1 MLGTQEKESISE
13 VLEILSYMEQKYI
26 DKIPSNFLNFLK
38 DNKDVNYE
46 RHIDVNEDINSQISK
61 NKTRA
66 LLGILYYNFWCNE
79 EEKRDFE
86 KKLKENEAKKQV
98 ELSKN
103 YNYEDLFK
111 KDTKEEIKDE
121 ELPVIA
127 KKAWYQKVIDF
138 LRKSFKREK

>member
-1 MLGTQEKESISE
+1 MLGIQEKESIAE
-13 VLEILSYMEQKYI
+13 VLEILSYMEQKYV
-26 DKIPSNFLNFLK
+26 DKIPANFLNFLQ

-46 RHIDVNEDINSQISK
+46 RHIDVNEDISSQISK

-86 KKLKENEAKKQV
+86 KKLKENEAKKQI

-111 KDTKEEIKDE
+111 KDTKEEINNE
-121 ELPVIA
+121 ELPVIV
-127 KKAWYQKVIDF
+127 KKTWYQKVINF
-138 LRKSFKREK
+138 LKKAFKREK

>member
-1 MLGTQEKESISE
+1 MLGIQEKESIAE
-13 VLEILSYMEQKYI
+13 VLEILSHMEQKYV
-26 DKIPSNFLNFLK
+26 DKIPTKFLNFLQ
-38 DNKDVNYE
+38 DNKDVNYKK
-46 RHIDVNEDINSQISK
+46 HIDVNIDINSQISK

-79 EEKRDFE
+79 EEKRNFE
-86 KKLKENEAKKQV
+86 KKLKEIEAKKQM

>member
-1 MLGTQEKESISE
+1 MLGIQEKESIAE
-13 VLEILSYMEQKYI
+13 VLEILSHMEQKYV
-26 DKIPSNFLNFLK
+26 DKIPTKFLNFLQ
-38 DNKDVNYE
+38 DNKDVNYKK
-46 RHIDVNEDINSQISK
+46 HIDVNIDINSQISK

-79 EEKRDFE
+79 EEKRNFE
-86 KKLKENEAKKQV
+86 KKLKENEAKKQM